1 MPKATLT
8 SERDCEDFVRGCT
21 FYGTGGG
28 GKPAVGLAMLLQKLR
43 QGKEI
48 GWIDVADVADDAW
61 VASPFGMGSIA
72 PRSAE
77 TEKKMTAL
85 GLHNLPRKFGQ
96 VDAVRHLAKLL
107 DVNIE
112 AIIACELGGANT
124 PAPIAAAID
133 LGLPVLD
140 GDLSGRAAPSI
151 VHSTSVIYSKPVT
164 PLAAVDPWGN
174 TTIIRDSVNGEMAE
188 RIGKYLS
195 IASFGELSMAGYL
208 LQGKDLKAC
217 LVAGTLT
224 KSLEVGRAIRQSRD
238 SGDDPAT
245 AAAKAAEGWVV
256 FRGTVRRKD
265 WEDKEGYMIGTTYVD
280 GTGEY
285 TGQEFS
291 AWFENEYH
299 VSWKNGKQFV
309 TSPDLICIVDA
320 RSGEPFTNT
329 ELEKGHQ
336 IAVVAT
342 KAPPAFRTPAGLEI
356 MGPGYFGFDIP
367 YVAVEDVMRRQSGK

>member
-1 MPKATLT
+1 
-8 SERDCEDFVRGCT
+8 
-21 FYGTGGG
+21 
-28 GKPAVGLAMLLQKLR
+28 
-43 QGKEI
+43 
-48 GWIDVADVADDAW
+48 
-61 VASPFGMGSIA
+61 MGSIA

-77 TEKKMTAL
+77 TEKKMATM
-85 GLHNLPRKFGQ
+85 GLSDLPRRFGQ
-96 VDAVRHLAKLL
+96 ADAVRQLAEFLGVK
-107 DVNIE
+107 IE

-151 VHSTSVIYSKPVT
+151 VHSTSVIYGKPVT
-164 PLAAVDPWGN
+164 PLAAVDSWGN

-224 KSLEVGRAIRQSRD
+224 KSMEVGRAIRQARE
-238 SGDDPAT
+238 SGSDPAA

-285 TGQEFS
+285 AGQELS

-299 VSWKNGKQFV
+299 VSWKNSKPFV
-309 TSPDLICIVDA
+309 TSPDLICIIDA
-320 RSGEPFTNT
+320 QSGEPFTNT
-329 ELEKGHQ
+329 ELDKDHQ
-336 IAVVAT
+336 VSVVAT
-342 KAPPAFRTPAGLEI
+342 KAPAAFRTPPGLEI

-367 YVAVEDVMRRQSGK
+367 YVPVEDLMRRQSGK